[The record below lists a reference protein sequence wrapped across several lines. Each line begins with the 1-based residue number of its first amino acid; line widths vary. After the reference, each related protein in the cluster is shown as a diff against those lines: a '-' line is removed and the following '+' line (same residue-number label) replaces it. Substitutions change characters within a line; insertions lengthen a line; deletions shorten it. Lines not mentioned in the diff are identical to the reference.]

1 MARTGKI
8 ARLPLAV
15 REELN
20 ARLRDNENGQT
31 LLAWLNAL
39 PICQERISDPK
50 SGWNGQPINDA
61 NLSMWRSGGFEDWLK
76 DEDRIHKIEKLSEL
90 SLRVVKAAGGN
101 LSEGLMA
108 IAAGKLQEALE
119 AGCEVE
125 FDEATGKETISGV
138 SVDKLTTALAKIR
151 GMELE
156 AQKLEVKKVEVEQK
170 GQALDLETKKF
181 NHLRVK
187 AFIDWSQ
194 DEKAKE
200 IATSDMATDTKL
212 EALGK
217 HLFGDAW

>member
-8 ARLPLAV
+8 ARLPLAI

-20 ARLRDNENGQT
+20 SRLRENENGQT

-39 PICQERISDPK
+39 PICQQRINDPK
-50 SGWNGQPINDA
+50 SGWDGVPISDA
-61 NLSMWRSGGFEDWLK
+61 NLSLWRNGGFADWLK
-76 DEDRIHKIEKLSEL
+76 DEDRIHKIERLSEL

-119 AGCEVE
+119 AGCDVE
-125 FDEATGKETISGV
+125 IDETSGKEVMNGI
-138 SVDKLTTALAKIR
+138 SVDKLTTALSKIR
-151 GMELE
+151 AMELE
-156 AQKLEVKKVEVEQK
+156 AQKLDVKKIEVGQK

-187 AFIDWSQ
+187 AFIEWMA

-200 IATSDMATDTKL
+200 LATSDMATDSKL

-217 HLFGDAW
+217 HLFGEAW

>member
-8 ARLPLAV
+8 ARLPLAI

-20 ARLRDNENGQT
+20 MRLRENESGQT
-31 LLAWLNAL
+31 LLEWLNGEEVVKQVLA
-39 PICQERISDPK
+39 K
-50 SGWNGQPINDA
+50 SFNGEPINDA
-61 NLSMWRSGGFEDWLK
+61 NLSIWRQGGFAEWLEDQ
-76 DEDRIHKIEKLSEL
+76 DRVHRIEKLSEL
-90 SLRVVKAAGGN
+90 SLRLAKASGGN
-101 LSEGLMA
+101 LSEGLLA

-125 FDEATGKETISGV
+125 INEASGKEVISGV
-138 SVDKLTTALAKIR
+138 SVDKLTTAVAKIR
-151 GMELE
+151 AMELE

-170 GQALDLETKKF
+170 GQALDLETRKF

-187 AFIDWSQ
+187 SFIDWMV

-200 IATSDMATDTKL
+200 IATSDMAADTKL